1 MVERVNL
8 FLTALMALFEPMSP
22 IETKYLGMLIAF
34 TKQNSFKKGV
44 GCIGKVL
51 KWLGWVG

>member
-44 GCIGKVL
+44 GCIGKV
-51 KWLGWVG
+51 G